1 LLCASVGMLGLVTG
15 SLPVMIAGSLLIGI
29 GYAFNNPCSSHMLH
43 GQTPARLRNIIFSI
57 KQAGVPAGGVLAA
70 LAISP
75 LTEAFGFHIALA
87 LSAIPCLVLGMLL
100 ASCEIGGMT
109 TGSRKPGLGA
119 AQSGRV
125 RSLSGP
131 GRAFARFPCSAS
143 STQKSS

>member
-1 LLCASVGMLGLVTG
+1 MLGLATG

-100 ASCEIGGMT
+100 ASC
-109 TGSRKPGLGA
+109 
-119 AQSGRV
+119 
-125 RSLSGP
+125 
-131 GRAFARFPCSAS
+131 
-143 STQKSS
+143 